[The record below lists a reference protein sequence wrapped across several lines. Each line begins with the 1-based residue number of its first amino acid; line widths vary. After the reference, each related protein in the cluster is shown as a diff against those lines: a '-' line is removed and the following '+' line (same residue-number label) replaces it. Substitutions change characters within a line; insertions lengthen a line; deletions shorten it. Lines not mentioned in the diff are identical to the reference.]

1 MSQIPVGQ
9 AKSLLEK
16 AGYSVRMSRKH
27 QGQLIVALGKRSVS
41 LAVIHGAVSQERV
54 GRLLELA
61 KHFRQGNGHRL
72 PMT

>member
-1 MSQIPVGQ
+1 MSQMPVGQ

-27 QGQLIVALGKRSVS
+27 QGRLIVAVASYPPRWLSFKV
-41 LAVIHGAVSQERV
+41 VSQERV

-61 KHFRQGNGHRL
+61 KHFDRE
-72 PMT
+72 MVTD